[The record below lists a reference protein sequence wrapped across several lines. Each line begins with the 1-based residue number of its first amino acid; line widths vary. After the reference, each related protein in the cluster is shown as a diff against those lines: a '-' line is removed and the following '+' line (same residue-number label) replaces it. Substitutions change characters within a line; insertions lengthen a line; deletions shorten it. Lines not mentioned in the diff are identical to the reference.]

1 MITSIL
7 WKIQIIFLNNFLS
20 HVQFCCFFPLKYY
33 FCFLIKVGHL
43 RTYLKELFLS
53 LSKKEKGIFFFNE
66 PFEYLQENNLIYCKE
81 KIYEIEVMFD

>member
-20 HVQFCCFFPLKYY
+20 HLQFCCFFSLEIL
-33 FCFLIKVGHL
+33 FLLFNKSWTF
-43 RTYLKELFLS
+43 TYLPKRIIFIAFQ
-53 LSKKEKGIFFFNE
+53 KGERNFFFNE